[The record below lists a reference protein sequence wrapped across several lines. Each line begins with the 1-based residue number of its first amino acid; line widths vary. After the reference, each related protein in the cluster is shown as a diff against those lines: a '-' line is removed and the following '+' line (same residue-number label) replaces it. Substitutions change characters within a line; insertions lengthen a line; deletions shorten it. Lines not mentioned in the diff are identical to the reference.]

1 MIQSTTS
8 VQDIVDE
15 LQEIEVIIIWS
26 VRLES
31 LDEVDVGV
39 VV

>member
-1 MIQSTTS
+1 MIKSTTS
-8 VQDIVDE
+8 IKDIIDE

>member
-8 VQDIVDE
+8 IKDIVDE

-26 VRLES
+26 VGLES
-31 LDEVDVGV
+31 LDEFDVGV